1 MEELIDSSFLTGSQA
16 WGRQML
22 RRLGD
27 QGEGALSYIA
37 ITLLVAAVAAAVT
50 VVAVPDTVTRDVRA
64 AVCRVVGSKDCGS
77 GHRGGKPNS
86 STSPSSSAPVTAP
99 VGGESPEEQE
109 YRAAQDAA
117 ARADQEAR
125 AIENEWNNFNLLKEI
140 AELGLD
146 WLAGDIINCIRKPN
160 LSDCIWGLLGIIP
173 WGKLGKA
180 LKAIPKVV
188 KLIDRFLDLKRR
200 LEKARGARKAAQ
212 ERLRKALAACQG
224 AAPNSFPPGTLVLMA
239 DGSRRPIERV
249 AVGDLVWATDPETG
263 RDGPR
268 RVTRTIAGAGS
279 KDLVDVVVDLDGSP
293 GGPTAVVTATANHPF
308 WVAGTRDWIDGG
320 RLVFGDML
328 AAPDGRRA
336 LVVETRRYSAE
347 RRVHNLTVEGFHT
360 FYVTVGGLDLLVHN
374 DPGKRACDLLAK
386 ERAKIANDIDDALEN
401 GRFEDADLLID
412 QAQANVNEV
421 WEVARRNPT
430 KANRDA
436 ATQAQREVDL
446 LKKKVVDAK
455 IDEAMQS
462 GNWRKRTE
470 ATTAKSIRN
479 IVRDFNRKF
488 GPNGRDG
495 EIDIETNRAIV
506 EVATGKN
513 MDKEGQVKGLLSDRQ
528 KNPQAKPVIVLATQ
542 WSGKQRAMIERLGAT
557 VVRNEYE
564 LKQALRRLGEPV

>member
-1 MEELIDSSFLTGSQA
+1 
-16 WGRQML
+16 ML

-27 QGEGALSYIA
+27 QGEGALSFIA
-37 ITLLVAAVAAAVT
+37 IALLVAAVAAAVT

-64 AVCRVVGSKDCGS
+64 AVCRVVGSKDCDP
-77 GHRGGKPNS
+77 GHGGGKPDS
-86 STSPSSSAPVTAP
+86 STSPSSSAPPGAPVTAP

-117 ARADQEAR
+117 AKADQEAR
-125 AIENEWNNFNLLKEI
+125 AVENEWNNFNLLKEI
-140 AELGLD
+140 AKLGLD

-160 LSDCIWGLLGIIP
+160 VSDCIWGLIGIIP

-180 LKAIPKVV
+180 LKAIPRLI
-188 KLIDRFLDLKRR
+188 KLIDRYLDLKRR
-200 LEKARGARKAAQ
+200 LEKARNARKAAQ
-212 ERLRKALAACQG
+212 ERLRKALAACEG

-239 DGSRRPIERV
+239 DGRRKPIERV
-249 AVGDLVWATDPETG
+249 AVGDLVWAADPETG
-263 RDGPR
+263 RTGPR

-279 KDLVDVVVDLDGSP
+279 KDLVDVVVDLDGAL

-347 RRVHNLTVEGFHT
+347 RRVHNLTVEGLHT

-374 DPGKRACDLLAK
+374 DPDKRLCDLLARQ
-386 ERAKIANDIDDALEN
+386 RAQIKNDIDNAIKQ
-401 GRFEDADLLID
+401 GRFEDADRLID
-412 QAQANVNEV
+412 RAQANADRAR
-421 WEVARRNPT
+421 EVARRNPN

-436 ATQAQREVDL
+436 ANQAQREVDL
-446 LKKKVVDAK
+446 LRKRVVDSK
-455 IDEAMQS
+455 IDDAMRS
-462 GNWRKRTE
+462 GEEGKRLE
-470 ATTAKSIRN
+470 ATAAKSIRN
-479 IVRDFNRKF
+479 VVRDFNRKY
-488 GPNGRDG
+488 GNNGSLG
-495 EIDIETNRAIV
+495 EIDIETNKAII
-506 EVATGKN
+506 EVASGRK
-513 MDKEGQVKGLLSDRQ
+513 MDKEEQVRRLLDNRQ
-528 KNPQAKPVIVLATQ
+528 MNPQAKPVIVLATQ
-542 WSGKQRAMIERLGAT
+542 WSGKQRAIIEQLGAI